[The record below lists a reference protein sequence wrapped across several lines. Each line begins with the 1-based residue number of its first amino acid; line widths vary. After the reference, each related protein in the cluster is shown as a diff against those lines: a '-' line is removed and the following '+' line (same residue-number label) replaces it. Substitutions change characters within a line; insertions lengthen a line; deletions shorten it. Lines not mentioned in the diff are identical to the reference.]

1 MGTRAHVWDS
11 PVSDGMAG
19 AWLRSHPNSEQTN
32 LADPTDATAQTVRY
46 MCRLVQHSL
55 SDPVVWAATNSALKL
70 FAIAGSPCAAI
81 WQWCK
86 RSIKFV
92 HHQDLLERWLGK
104 GDELQLLISPEAL
117 LKMERPKG
125 DCAVF
130 TTLICAMLQT
140 AGYKWEIVTV
150 AVDPRQPGIYSHVFP
165 RAILPDGR
173 RLALDASHGKYP
185 GWQVPAAHRTATQ
198 VWDMSGA
205 PVADQASGFSGLHGY
220 GGGQQM
226 GMGCCGDDG
235 LTGLRRGLGDDG
247 TGDTLGDTLPV
258 DYGSGGSYQILV
270 GSDYI
275 PTDDSSDYPYTSTL
289 TPVASSSSS
298 STLTPSE
305 VASINSAAAAWTKI
319 ASNVIAPQTTITT
332 PSGLSISTPASQT
345 GTLSSLL
352 GGASSLTASSIGSY
366 LPLILLGVAAVMILP
381 ALMGGKH

>member
-173 RLALDASHGKYP
+173 RLALDASHGEYP

-226 GMGCCGDDG
+226 GMGCCADEG
-235 LTGLRRGLGDDG
+235 LTGYRGLGQIC
-247 TGDTLGDTLPV
+247 TSV
-258 DYGSGGSYQILV
+258 DPDSGACLSYEV
-270 GSDYI
+270 D
-275 PTDDSSDYPYTSTL
+275 PTDDSGDDTYISPL